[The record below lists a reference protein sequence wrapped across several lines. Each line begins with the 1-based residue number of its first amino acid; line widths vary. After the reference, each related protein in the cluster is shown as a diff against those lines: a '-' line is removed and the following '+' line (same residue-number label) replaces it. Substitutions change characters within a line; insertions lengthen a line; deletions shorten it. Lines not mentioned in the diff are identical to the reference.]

1 MFGRPPRAPP
11 CKDGPAA
18 LTSRMATSLA
28 ARPESARPRQRRWR
42 SVLAVLTS
50 LVLVL
55 SFLHD
60 WGFDDA
66 AGSLTVAAVQMNGDT
81 SGKAAPDWDAPHG
94 DHCLAH
100 ATGVAPQDSAV
111 PIEYVTRYSFAA
123 APLPEGADPA
133 FPFKPPRA

>member
-1 MFGRPPRAPP
+1 M
-11 CKDGPAA
+11 AA
-18 LTSRMATSLA
+18 SLA
-28 ARPESARPRQRRWR
+28 VQPDSYRPRRRRWR

-60 WGFDDA
+60 WGSDHDDDT
-66 AGSLTVAAVQMNGDT
+66 LTVAAALQMNGDA
-81 SGKAAPDWDAPHG
+81 SGKAAPDWAAPHG

-100 ATGVAPQDSAV
+100 ATAVAPQDSAV
-111 PIEYVTRYSFAA
+111 PIEYVTRYSFVA

-133 FPFKPPRA
+133 SPFKPPRA

>member
-1 MFGRPPRAPP
+1 MLAVV
-11 CKDGPAA
+11 
-18 LTSRMATSLA
+18 TSLA
-28 ARPESARPRQRRWR
+28 
-42 SVLAVLTS
+42 
-50 LVLVL
+50 LVL

-60 WGFDDA
+60 WGEW
-66 AGSLTVAAVQMNGDT
+66 SLDGDHGTVTVAAVQMNGDT

-111 PIEYVTRYSFAA
+111 LIEYVTRPYSFAV

-133 FPFKPPRA
+133 SPFKPPRA